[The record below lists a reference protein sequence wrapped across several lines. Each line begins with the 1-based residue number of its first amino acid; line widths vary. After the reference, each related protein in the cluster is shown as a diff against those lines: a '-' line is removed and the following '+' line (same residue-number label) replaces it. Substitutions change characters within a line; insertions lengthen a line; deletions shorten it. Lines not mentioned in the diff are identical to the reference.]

1 MIDLLFIA
9 LAVAFFAA
17 AIGYLVACQR
27 LYGGTR

>member
-17 AIGYLVACQR
+17 TIGYIAACQR